1 MTFHLTQVLTGHGC
15 FSKFL
20 YRIGRRENTMC
31 DLCGEEVDDVLHTL
45 RECPVW
51 DLERIRMRRDLSIER
66 WFALGDILEAILES
80 EEKWSSF
87 AAFVENAMRDKE
99 DEERRRERTG
109 YYRLPSDDSDS
120 NW

>member
-1 MTFHLTQVLTGHGC
+1 MMQVLIGHGC

-45 RECPVW
+45 RECP
-51 DLERIRMRRDLSIER
+51 R
-66 WFALGDILEAILES
+66 WFALGDVLEAILES

-87 AAFVENAMRDKE
+87 AAFMENAMRDKE
-99 DEERRRERTG
+99 YEERRRDTTVSLPMTWIRTG
-109 YYRLPSDDSDS
+109 RLSSAVS
-120 NW
+120 HHHSYHSHIHY